1 MTTSTYHRPSSS
13 LTLHHDTWSA
23 AVNES
28 EQVHLQLGGPGEMT
42 VVFASATASTPSEV
56 SWECLNCAVP
66 TSGNVTGKA
75 HAYSTLMYFT
85 KYLTAPALGAP
96 YATDAQIVALQN
108 TSSWAF
114 DPFYASEQGDS
125 YSDSAKPQFGLG
137 AYSNPQEVYTSPVLH
152 TVRLQNLTGGT
163 TYAYRVAGSERLFNF
178 SMPVNGFNF
187 SSPYPFVLALT
198 ADLGQTAASKA
209 NVLNLL
215 QIATS
220 EGPGR
225 GVALLSGDLS
235 YADGYGPRWDSYARM
250 MEPLASAVPVMVTGG
265 NHEFGD
271 GEAWTAYNARYPMPS
286 ESSGS
291 VSNLW
296 WSRDIGPVHIIALC
310 SYAATAA
317 GSLQYEWLASD
328 LAAVDRQS
336 TPWLL
341 VMMHAPWYNSNSGHI
356 AEAELMR
363 RDMEPLLFQY
373 GVDVVLSGHVHA
385 YERVAPVLNGCLNSC
400 GPVYLNLGDGG
411 NYEGTYIPW
420 REPQPPWSEFRESS
434 FGVGGLRILNESH
447 AQYSWQ
453 RSSCEGSEDPTHI
466 NFNQSCESILWNQ
479 YGRPV
484 DNSQFAN
491 VTSDVTWIV
500 RPRPLPNPGLCPLPA
515 DLSPQTACSVVLLP
529 LPPSPPE
536 PPSPPPQ
543 PSPPQPPPSLPA
555 QFGLGVVVGTAVAGT
570 VCGGALVALALLI
583 IIPWSRRKL
592 PARPLIEPLNPLSSS
607 TVTLVTGGNAE
618 HTHAA

>member
-271 GEAWTAYNARYPMPS
+271 GEAWTACARRAAL
-286 ESSGS
+286 ES
-291 VSNLW
+291 
-296 WSRDIGPVHIIALC
+296 
-310 SYAATAA
+310 
-317 GSLQYEWLASD
+317 
-328 LAAVDRQS
+328 
-336 TPWLL
+336 
-341 VMMHAPWYNSNSGHI
+341 
-356 AEAELMR
+356 
-363 RDMEPLLFQY
+363 F
-373 GVDVVLSGHVHA
+373 
-385 YERVAPVLNGCLNSC
+385 
-400 GPVYLNLGDGG
+400 
-411 NYEGTYIPW
+411 
-420 REPQPPWSEFRESS
+420 
-434 FGVGGLRILNESH
+434 
-447 AQYSWQ
+447 
-453 RSSCEGSEDPTHI
+453 
-466 NFNQSCESILWNQ
+466 
-479 YGRPV
+479 
-484 DNSQFAN
+484 
-491 VTSDVTWIV
+491 
-500 RPRPLPNPGLCPLPA
+500 
-515 DLSPQTACSVVLLP
+515 LSPQPRALGPRKRMSAVLACCALP
-529 LPPSPPE
+529 AHPPSSCPGRAAR
-536 PPSPPPQ
+536 
-543 PSPPQPPPSLPA
+543 A
-555 QFGLGVVVGTAVAGT
+555 QTMRAIQCPRRAAARCPT
-570 VCGGALVALALLI
+570 CGGVATLGLCTSSRCARTPPRLLARCSMSGSRPTLLRLTA
-583 IIPWSRRKL
+583 SRR
-592 PARPLIEPLNPLSSS
+592 RGCSS
-607 TVTLVTGGNAE
+607 
-618 HTHAA
+618 